1 MYIKLREKLINDL
14 KHLEKMY
21 KQYLIPLNLDWKAI
35 KKEKREIILQNL
47 VTRLDLKLNSF
58 LNQKPSYNNWMEDLA
73 KQVKETK
80 DKNE

>member
-58 LNQKPSYNNWMEDLA
+58 LKQKPSYNNWMEDLA

>member
-1 MYIKLREKLINDL
+1 
-14 KHLEKMY
+14 MY

-35 KKEKREIILQNL
+35 KKEKREIVLQNL